1 MICRTIRPSEKD
13 GSGMAHHTDFPQ
25 DAAEPR
31 TAPLRPVRQNI
42 RVNILRAAMLVV
54 LPLTVIVDPAFSHLT
69 LFHEVIESVG
79 VLMLIAG
86 VLGRFWATLYIG
98 GVKNRE
104 VVQGGPYSTTRNPL
118 YVASAVAATGI
129 GLMVGSVCIAAL
141 VGGTVTAILY
151 ITAQKERAF
160 LEQEFGDDYRDYAA
174 RVPFFWPDV
183 RLFRT
188 ESERMFRPAIL
199 RNNLRD
205 AFVFLAFIPLVE
217 LLDLLKDNVD
227 LTLLTL
233 P

>member
-1 MICRTIRPSEKD
+1 
-13 GSGMAHHTDFPQ
+13 MADQSALDRSPDHP
-25 DAAEPR
+25 ASP
-31 TAPLRPVRQNI
+31 PLRPVRQNI
-42 RVNILRAAMLVV
+42 RVNILRAAMLAV
-54 LPLTVIVDPAFSHLT
+54 LPLVVIVDPAFGDVI
-69 LFHEVIESVG
+69 LFHEGIESVG

-104 VVQGGPYSTTRNPL
+104 VVQDGPYSTTRNPL
-118 YVASAVAATGI
+118 YVASAIAATGI
-129 GLMVGSVCIAAL
+129 GLMVGSISIAVL

-151 ITAQKERAF
+151 MTAQKESAF
-160 LEQEFGDDYRDYAA
+160 LEQEFGDAYRDYAA

-188 ESERMFRPAIL
+188 ESERVFRPAML

-217 LLDLLKDNVD
+217 LLDLLKDHVD
-227 LTLLTL
+227 WTLLTL